1 MLTKR
6 GIASQ
11 ANVRVSIL
19 LSIICNAKAIAMRLV
34 FMGTPDFAAA
44 SLEALLRSDDS
55 VVGIVTQPDRPKG
68 RGQILTPSPV
78 KLLAQRQQIPLLQ
91 PLKMKDPEFLLA
103 LAGWKPDLIV
113 VAAFGRILPP
123 VVLSLPP
130 RGCINVHGS
139 LLPKYRGAGPIQW
152 AILNGESQTGITTM
166 QMDEGM
172 DTGAML
178 LQEAILIAVDDTAG
192 TLSPRLAEIGGRL
205 LVETVARL
213 KAGTL
218 VPQPQDASQ
227 ATLAPLLKKEDG
239 TLDWALP
246 ATVLAN
252 RVRGL
257 SPWPGAYTTVAGGA
271 RWTIWRALVRP
282 GSTSKHPGVIVD
294 VTNEA
299 IYVATG
305 DGILAVMELQPA
317 NSRRMTVSQYLAG
330 HPVVIGLQLG
340 EPTLS

>member
-1 MLTKR
+1 
-6 GIASQ
+6 
-11 ANVRVSIL
+11 
-19 LSIICNAKAIAMRLV
+19 MRLV

-55 VVGIVTQPDRPKG
+55 VVGVVTQPDRPKG

-78 KLLAQRQQIPLLQ
+78 KLLAQREQIPLLQ
-91 PLKMKDPEFLLA
+91 PLKMKDPEFLHA

-123 VVLSLPP
+123 AILSLPP
-130 RGCINVHGS
+130 CGCINVHGS

-152 AILNGESQTGITTM
+152 AIINGETETGITTM
-166 QMDEGM
+166 LMDEGM

-178 LQEAILIAVDDTAG
+178 LQEASPITPDDTGG
-192 TLSPRLAEIGGRL
+192 TLASRLAELGGRL
-205 LVETVARL
+205 LVETIARL

-218 VPQPQDASQ
+218 IPRQQDASQ

-239 TLDWALP
+239 VIDWALP
-246 ATVLAN
+246 ATALAN

-257 SPWPGAYTTVAGGA
+257 SPWPGAYTTVAGGD
-271 RWTIWRALVRP
+271 RWTIWRALARP
-282 GSTSKHPGVIVD
+282 GPMMKPPGVIVA

-299 IYVATG
+299 IHVATG
-305 DGILAVMELQPA
+305 EGILAVMELQPA
-317 NSRRMTVSQYLAG
+317 NSRRMAVSQYLAG
-330 HPVVIGLQLG
+330 HPIAVGMQLG
-340 EPTLS
+340 GPALS

>member
-1 MLTKR
+1 
-6 GIASQ
+6 
-11 ANVRVSIL
+11 
-19 LSIICNAKAIAMRLV
+19 MRLV

-78 KLLAQRQQIPLLQ
+78 KLLAQREQISLLQ
-91 PLKMKDPEFLLA
+91 PLKMKDPEFLQA
-103 LAGWKPDLIV
+103 LAGWKPDLIA
-113 VAAFGRILPP
+113 VAAFGRILSPAI
-123 VVLSLPP
+123 LSLPP

-152 AILNGESQTGITTM
+152 AIINGEKETGITTM
-166 QMDEGM
+166 LMDEGM

-178 LQEAILIAVDDTAG
+178 LQEAIPITPDDTAG
-192 TLSPRLAEIGGRL
+192 TLTPRLAELGGRL
-205 LVETVARL
+205 LVETIVRL

-218 VPQPQDASQ
+218 VPRPQDSSQ

-239 TLDWALP
+239 VIDWALP
-246 ATVLAN
+246 ATALAN

-257 SPWPGAYTTVAGGA
+257 SPWPGAYTTMAGGD
-271 RWTIWRALVRP
+271 RWTIWRALALTGP
-282 GSTSKHPGVIVD
+282 ATKPPGVIVS

-299 IYVATG
+299 IHVATG
-305 DGILAVMELQPA
+305 EGVLAVMELQPA
-317 NSRRMTVSQYLAG
+317 NSRRMAVSQYLAG
-330 HPVVIGLQLG
+330 HTVAVGLQIG
-340 EPTLS
+340 GSALS